1 MMLPSSLNPDFIG
14 MLDLIF
20 GSGMQMLGSAIA
32 VTTVAWGL
40 GRLATKAQIFGSVDR
55 PWHDTYFAWL
65 KWVIPGVMFIVLV
78 SYLVSNL

>member
-1 MMLPSSLNPDFIG
+1 MMLPSSLEPEFIG
-14 MLDLIF
+14 VLDLIF

-32 VTTVAWGL
+32 MTTVAWGL
-40 GRLATKAQIFGSVDR
+40 GRVATKAQIFGSADR

-65 KWVIPGVMFIVLV
+65 KWVMPGVMFIVLV